1 MQSLSD
7 MIQPEDNSY
16 RPPHIKYQT
25 PQGFDLMDI
34 MTLAEH
40 GQPYEYYH
48 IARTRPGG
56 WWQPPEETDVAGFG
70 HRHAMK
76 MSKNA
81 ILMPRRFLPTKAAF
95 YWL

>member
-34 MTLAEH
+34 MAFAEH
-40 GQPYEYYH
+40 GQPYDISTH
-48 IARTRPGG
+48 CANTPRWLGGSRLKRPML
-56 WWQPPEETDVAGFG
+56 PVLVADT
-70 HRHAMK
+70 
-76 MSKNA
+76 
-81 ILMPRRFLPTKAAF
+81 L
-95 YWL
+95 